1 MNSFPRPHTGR
12 KRSEASRLA
21 VQHAVLELLRSDG
34 YAALTFDK
42 VAARAKVGKQT
53 LYRWWSSKGALVLD
67 ALADESSERIS
78 EPDTGALET
87 DVSSLLRRSFEVLD
101 GDRPTGPILK
111 ALVVES
117 QLHPEFLEKFR
128 SQFIERRRQV
138 LRGLLERAA
147 ARGELP
153 ATVDHE
159 LVIDQI
165 FGALWYRLL
174 FDHAPLDAAFADA
187 LAHQLLGL
195 KPAAAPRA
203 RARAPQAGRKGA

>member
-1 MNSFPRPHTGR
+1 METTPRPHTGR

-21 VQHAVLELLRSDG
+21 VQEAVLEMLRSDG

-53 LYRWWSSKGALVLD
+53 IYRWWSSKGALVLD
-67 ALADESSERIS
+67 ALADESSERIP

-87 DVSSLLRRSFEVLD
+87 DIAALLRRSFEVLD
-101 GDRPTGPILK
+101 GDKPTGPILK

-117 QLHPEFLEKFR
+117 QLHPDFLEQFR
-128 SQFIERRRQV
+128 SQFLERRRQV
-138 LRGLLERAA
+138 LRVLLERAA

-153 ATVDHE
+153 PTVDHE
-159 LVIDQI
+159 LVLDQV

-174 FDHAPLDAAFADA
+174 FGHAPLDRAFAEGIARQVAGLNPDA
-187 LAHQLLGL
+187 
-195 KPAAAPRA
+195 KPRA
-203 RARAPQAGRKGA
+203 RARAPQAGRKGP